1 MVCDMGCGNGYFV
14 SRLRREYQAGQVI
27 GLDLAEGM
35 LQRARDSG
43 AQAHWLCADAEQLP
57 LADSSVDL
65 LYSNLAV
72 QWCEDLEALAREC
85 MRVLRPG
92 GEVLLSTLGP
102 STLWQL
108 RAAWRMVDRDVHV
121 NRFAVV
127 SELTDHFTRAG
138 AQLHTLQVDT
148 WTRRAATVQQ
158 VARELRQIGAHNV
171 NPGRP
176 LGLSG
181 RQRWTRL
188 AEAYASLHDSGEG
201 LPVSWQLCFLHLQK
215 PAVN

>member
-1 MVCDMGCGNGYFV
+1 
-14 SRLRREYQAGQVI
+14 
-27 GLDLAEGM
+27 
-35 LQRARDSG
+35 
-43 AQAHWLCADAEQLP
+43 
-57 LADSSVDL
+57 
-65 LYSNLAV
+65 
-72 QWCEDLEALAREC
+72 
-85 MRVLRPG
+85 
-92 GEVLLSTLGP
+92 
-102 STLWQL
+102 
-108 RAAWRMVDRDVHV
+108 
-121 NRFAVV
+121 
-127 SELTDHFTRAG
+127 
-138 AQLHTLQVDT
+138 
-148 WTRRAATVQQ
+148 VQQ